1 MNNLE
6 VKKSDKV
13 EDKSYFKI
21 FLMCILYG
29 KIRFFNFRIAA
40 GITVLL
46 LILLAGTS
54 GASPPPA
61 ILKING
67 NEQTSG
73 IGSSCWKVENET
85 YSLCLDTVGIITPT
99 EPLPAR
105 SPFTAHLRLPLRES
119 PAEAGFSATRVT
131 DDDELKEVGNNVRA
145 WRFKG
150 KAGNWNNLPKEPE
163 PDINLSLEPG
173 LYVMNVFVKWEG
185 KGDVSYGFLV
195 KVYDPVT
202 EDITQATAA
211 NKSEKSATSSPNETH
226 NMIPTEKAAGFQFA
240 LAITILLAVCIAGR
254 KRR

>member
-61 ILKING
+61 ILIING

-105 SPFTAHLRLPLRES
+105 SPFTAHLSLPIQES
-119 PAEAGFSATRVT
+119 PDEAGFSATRVT

-163 PDINLSLEPG
+163 PDINLSLEKTSG
-173 LYVMNVFVKWEG
+173 FEVFLAKLSLFSDRKYLSKTFADPIITGTIRSEY
-185 KGDVSYGFLV
+185 DRSYFFN
-195 KVYDPVT
+195 
-202 EDITQATAA
+202 I
-211 NKSEKSATSSPNETH
+211 NEL
-226 NMIPTEKAAGFQFA
+226 I
-240 LAITILLAVCIAGR
+240 IL
-254 KRR
+254 

>member
-99 EPLPAR
+99 EPLLAR
-105 SPFTAHLRLPLRES
+105 SPFTAYLLLPLREF
-119 PAEAGFSATRVT
+119 PDEAGFSATRVT
-131 DDDELKEVGNNVRA
+131 DDDELKEVGNDVRA

-150 KAGNWNNLPKEPE
+150 KAGSWNNLTKEPE

-173 LYVMNVFVKWEG
+173 LYVLNVFVKWEG

-195 KVYDPVT
+195 KIYDPVD
-202 EDITQATAA
+202 ERITQAVTATE
-211 NKSEKSATSSPNETH
+211 SEKSTTSSPKQTDNV
-226 NMIPTEKAAGFQFA
+226 IPSEKTAGFQFA
-240 LAITILLAVCIAGR
+240 LAITILLAVYATGR
-254 KRR
+254 KIR

>member
-13 EDKSYFKI
+13 EVKSDFKI
-21 FLMCILYG
+21 FLMCISYG

-54 GASPPPA
+54 GASPPPGNPYN
-61 ILKING
+61 NG

-85 YSLCLDTVGIITPT
+85 YSIMFRYCRHNNNQPSLCCQITIYSTPKSSHSGIPD
-99 EPLPAR
+99 
-105 SPFTAHLRLPLRES
+105 
-119 PAEAGFSATRVT
+119 EAGFSATRVT

-150 KAGNWNNLPKEPE
+150 KAGNWSNLPK
-163 PDINLSLEPG
+163 
-173 LYVMNVFVKWEG
+173 
-185 KGDVSYGFLV
+185 
-195 KVYDPVT
+195 
-202 EDITQATAA
+202 
-211 NKSEKSATSSPNETH
+211 SPNR
-226 NMIPTEKAAGFQFA
+226 I
-240 LAITILLAVCIAGR
+240 
-254 KRR
+254 